1 MCGFCL
7 WEKLERTKWFA
18 VDAASGTK
26 LGVIWS
32 CLWTKKLSLRKCK
45 HKTVPVLWTILVL
58 LFHLESLLTV
68 PVLWTILVLLFH
80 LESLFNASIC
90 VKFQGGATF
99 KAASIIQRLTRN
111 NGARIF
117 VVSNFG
123 SWLLA
128 LGFFRLSLIS
138 AGASSWVTPKGIANS
153 GKVDKFGQHLVMP

>member
-1 MCGFCL
+1 MWPRLIFRNVWFLLVREIRAYEVVRSGCRIRYQVGRNLILFVNKKVIFYANASI
-7 WEKLERTKWFA
+7 KLYLF
-18 VDAASGTK
+18 SG
-26 LGVIWS
+26 LF
-32 CLWTKKLSLRKCK
+32 LY
-45 HKTVPVLWTILVL
+45 ILV
-58 LFHLESLLTV
+58 
-68 PVLWTILVLLFH
+68 FH

-128 LGFFRLSLIS
+128 LGFFRLSWIS
-138 AGASSWVTPKGIANS
+138 DGASSWVTPKGTANS